1 MCCVSDDASAVGA
14 WWERH
19 ANILWHRGGKG
30 REECVYGETTPR
42 FLQVPTQALSLS
54 SLMNWSIM
62 LLKFFPPTLAIRE
75 GTASNIFQRVDSCVD
90 HYAYYIEAT
99 DDNYFSVNLYAI
111 QEKCNLYEYSDQWK

>member
-1 MCCVSDDASAVGA
+1 MRIWRDDAQISPSS
-14 WWERH
+14 H
-19 ANILWHRGGKG
+19 ASL
-30 REECVYGETTPR
+30 ES
-42 FLQVPTQALSLS
+42 QLSDELV
-54 SLMNWSIM
+54 NYVTE
-62 LLKFFPPTLAIRE
+62 FFPPTLAIRE